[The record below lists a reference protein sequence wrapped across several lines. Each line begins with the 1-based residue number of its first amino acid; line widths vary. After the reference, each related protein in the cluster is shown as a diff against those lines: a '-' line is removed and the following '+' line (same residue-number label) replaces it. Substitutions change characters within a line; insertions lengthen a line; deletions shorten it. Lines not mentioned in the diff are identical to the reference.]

1 MMKANFDSMYS
12 CTACKTSYNVL
23 SHSHVIF
30 WWLGHFVG
38 EGREMD
44 IWGRG
49 GEGWCKIDQIQI
61 LDLGRLASLGLVLI
75 SSNIFEL

>member
-49 GEGWCKIDQIQI
+49 GGE
-61 LDLGRLASLGLVLI
+61 GLVQNRPNPDFRSREVGI
-75 SSNIFEL
+75 SGIGVD